1 MQSVSSVPDWAAQ
14 RDRRVA
20 LHWFA
25 LIGRVKLGFS
35 FVRTTSTGSRQV
47 LKAQEEFN
55 GEENWILDLLG
66 KGLSRDFPNPQRV
79 GCPDS
84 ALLRRIALRKV
95 PLSEADRW
103 LNHFSSCSPC
113 FQEFT
118 QFRKQAVERRRTQVW
133 LTATAVFILAVAGWL
148 WVRNRPPLHTSATA
162 VLDLRERSLARG
174 ENPKG
179 ANQVDME
186 IPRTARRLIVD
197 LPIGSKE
204 GRYDLAL
211 LNEAGDEVLRATG
224 TATLE
229 DHVLIL
235 RAEIDIRNLS
245 PGIYFIGL
253 RQLGP
258 EWNRY
263 PTRVN

>member
-1 MQSVSSVPDWAAQ
+1 
-14 RDRRVA
+14 
-20 LHWFA
+20 
-25 LIGRVKLGFS
+25 
-35 FVRTTSTGSRQV
+35 

-55 GEENWILDLLG
+55 GEEKRMLDLLG

-84 ALLRRIALRKV
+84 ALLRRIALRRV

-118 QFRKQAVERRRTQVW
+118 QFREQAVQRRRTQVC
-133 LTATAVFILAVAGWL
+133 LAAAAVLIFAVAGWL
-148 WVRNRPPLHTSATA
+148 WVHTRPAVQTSATV
-162 VLDLRERSLARG
+162 VLDLRERSLTRG

-179 ANQVDME
+179 AKEGDLE
-186 IPRTARRLIVD
+186 IPRTARHLIVD
-197 LPIGSKE
+197 LPLGSKE
-204 GRYDLAL
+204 GSYDLAL

-229 DHVLIL
+229 DHVVIL
-235 RAEIDIRNLS
+235 NADIDIRNLS
-245 PGIYFIGL
+245 PGFYFVGL

-258 EWNRY
+258 EWSRY
-263 PTRVN
+263 PTRVI

>member
-1 MQSVSSVPDWAAQ
+1 M
-14 RDRRVA
+14 
-20 LHWFA
+20 
-25 LIGRVKLGFS
+25 
-35 FVRTTSTGSRQV
+35 
-47 LKAQEEFN
+47 
-55 GEENWILDLLG
+55 G

-113 FQEFT
+113 FQDFT

-133 LTATAVFILAVAGWL
+133 LAAAAVLIFALAGWL
-148 WVRNRPPLHTSATA
+148 WVRARPSGQISATV

-174 ENPKG
+174 ENPNGTKEG
-179 ANQVDME
+179 GLE
-186 IPRTARRLIVD
+186 IPRTARHLIVD

-204 GRYDLAL
+204 GIYDLAL
-211 LNEAGDEVLRATG
+211 LNEAGDEVSRATG

-229 DHVLIL
+229 DRVVIL
-235 RAEIDIRNLS
+235 RADIDIRSLS
-245 PGIYFIGL
+245 PGLYFIGL

-258 EWNRY
+258 EWTRY

>member
-1 MQSVSSVPDWAAQ
+1 VACIDWSGYTWLFFCETNA
-14 RDRRVA
+14 
-20 LHWFA
+20 
-25 LIGRVKLGFS
+25 
-35 FVRTTSTGSRQV
+35 TGSRQV

-55 GEENWILDLLG
+55 GEEKRTLDLLG
-66 KGLSRDFPNPQRV
+66 RGLSRDFPNPQRV

-84 ALLRRIALRKV
+84 AVLRGIALHKV

-103 LNHFSSCSPC
+103 LDHFSSCSPC

-118 QFRKQAVERRRTQVW
+118 RFRKQAVERRRSQVW
-133 LTATAVFILAVAGWL
+133 LAAAAVLIFAVVGWL
-148 WVRNRPPLHTSATA
+148 WVRNRPSPQTSATV
-162 VLDLRERSLARG
+162 VLDLRGRSTARG
-174 ENPKG
+174 EKPAG
-179 ANQVDME
+179 AKEVALE
-186 IPRTARRLIVD
+186 IPRNARHLILD

-211 LNEAGDEVLRATG
+211 LNEAGDEVSRATG

-229 DHVLIL
+229 DHVVIL
-235 RAEIDIRNLS
+235 RADIDIRNLS
-245 PGIYFIGL
+245 PGLYFIGL

-263 PTRVN
+263 PTRVI